1 VTYQAPKEG
10 ALAWVDGMALSKAA
24 ENVDQAYEFVK
35 FCFNQ
40 EPAGKAIDKHGY
52 NSAVLGADAYASA
65 QYKKNFSEA
74 YPGNALAN
82 LNPWPSEPQWY
93 ADVRTEYRNKFVN
106 A

>member
-1 VTYQAPKEG
+1 MTQFQY
-10 ALAWVDGMALSKAA
+10 
-24 ENVDQAYEFVK
+24 
-35 FCFNQ
+35 
-40 EPAGKAIDKHGY
+40 KAIDKHGY

-106 A
+106 AIQGGLFVQGHIVFVTFQGDGT